1 MFDPNSIQQSPMG
14 PDQEEDQVQMAS
26 PQLSVRLVL
35 LLAAVCVVFL
45 MIGGPAEADIPSVPP
60 VEYVVAAG
68 DTLWEIANELA
79 GPEQDV
85 RRLVQDISDL
95 SGVDAASIYPG
106 QVLLIPAG

>member
-45 MIGGPAEADIPSVPP
+45 MIGGPAEADIPSASP

-68 DTLWEIANELA
+68 DTLWGIASAIA
-79 GPEQDV
+79 GPEEDI
-85 RRLVQDISDL
+85 RRLVQDISAL
-95 SGVDAASIYPG
+95 SSVDPGSIYPG